1 MEPAPGQAGGVA
13 VAWTYHVAHVH
24 PPLDAILWRL
34 FARFAASWSSVPG
47 YISATH
53 TDPIPDLE
61 AAVAAA
67 FGGPD
72 VVRELHFPLYI
83 RAAQL

>member
-1 MEPAPGQAGGVA
+1 
-13 VAWTYHVAHVH
+13 
-24 PPLDAILWRL
+24 
-34 FARFAASWSSVPG
+34 VPG
-47 YISATH
+47 YIAATH
-53 TDPIPDLE
+53 TDPIPELE

-83 RAAQL
+83 RAARL

>member
-1 MEPAPGQAGGVA
+1 LVDDRFAGLDLPGRELAAPSLHSTVRWNARQV
-13 VAWTYHVAHVH
+13 
-24 PPLDAILWRL
+24 
-34 FARFAASWSSVPG
+34 ARFVASWSSVPA
-47 YISATH
+47 YIAATH
-53 TDPIPDLE
+53 ADPVPAVE

-83 RAAQL
+83 RAARL